1 MAKKTNDILKM
12 DLYALLGTDSTAT
25 TKQIKKAY
33 RKKAVTC
40 HPDKNPDNPKAVE
53 LFHQLTQA
61 LEVLTDAASKAAYDK
76 ICEAKKREAK
86 RDRELDEQRKKF
98 KLDWEAKER
107 QAEAEKEEA
116 EFNKRRDAEIIRL
129 REETGKMLEEQRQKE
144 AQRVQRI
151 WQQAASE
158 VKGSTSTT
166 NQVENPVL
174 KLKWKCKKGDET
186 NGGYSQDMLF
196 KRLNTFGGVLTV
208 VISKEKKGIALVEFS
223 NAQAAERVFNYEKG
237 LNENP
242 LKISWMKGEPKVAPS
257 YTPSSSCSQ
266 DAPGS
271 FEVLESF
278 VLSKLRQAAEL
289 QKRTQ
294 QEQEDDKDDKE
305 GGSATPSTFSCF
317 PSAAR
322 VAVPPVEPPSSK
334 QRDRESLADMEIR
347 QAAERRRLIKE
358 MQKEDDE

>member
-1 MAKKTNDILKM
+1 MAAKTKDLLQM
-12 DLYALLGTDSTAT
+12 DLYGLLGTDSTAT
-25 TKQIKKAY
+25 PKQIKKAY

-40 HPDKNPDNPKAVE
+40 HPDKNPDNPKAAE

-86 RDRELDEQRKKF
+86 RDRELDEKRKKF

-107 QAEAEKEEA
+107 QAQAEKEEA

-129 REETGKMLEEQRQKE
+129 REETEKMLAEQRQKE

-158 VKGSTSTT
+158 VKGSTSST
-166 NQVENPVL
+166 NQTENPVL

-196 KRLNTFGGVLTV
+196 KRLNTFGGVLAV
-208 VISKEKKGIALVEFS
+208 VMSKEKKGLALVEFS
-223 NAQAAERVFNYEKG
+223 NVQAASRVFNYEKG
-237 LNENP
+237 LHKNP
-242 LKISWMKGEPKVAPS
+242 LKITWMKGEPEAATS
-257 YTPSSSCSQ
+257 YTPSSSQ
-266 DAPGS
+266 DDPGS

-294 QEQEDDKDDKE
+294 RERDDDKE
-305 GGSATPSTFSCF
+305 GASAAPSTFSCF
-317 PSAAR
+317 PSAAG
-322 VAVPPVEPPSSK
+322 VSVPSTEPPSSK

-358 MQKEDDE
+358 MQKEDDEDDALS